1 MNRYYGKGPE
11 PCWFRAG
18 LCSCKTGLIVRRI
31 PAEQCLRSNALEVSH
46 TLPTTIRY
54 AYPNAKT
61 GHKFD
66 YFYFYDRDGNFLLKV
81 CLYDDIV
88 GVSKKLDGK
97 FSYYNTK
104 DTIETEKLRQS
115 VWATENRLRTEE
127 KYGDMMQAMMDGFRY
142 ENGCYTFTVSAFGA
156 SSLNIEIYG
165 NEEVFISKRYKSS
178 DYEFEHTVKNNSIY
192 YLSEHTEAMDWQQGE
207 TYSLPCGAT
216 VLMDRTISGL
226 LTAWYLSLI
235 VV

>member
-1 MNRYYGKGPE
+1 MELLIALVVFAVLFAILGVVLFAIVIYYLLALGILTLLQYLFFLVVKKSTGKEFELRLNTVGFVVETIILIALFAAYASLPAQPIKIE
-11 PCWFRAG
+11 ASECASIYHVYGTTEFDG
-18 LCSCKTGLIVRRI
+18 TGAPNYTYEETI
-31 PAEQCLRSNALEVSH
+31 EQLVDELNALEVSH

-66 YFYFYDRDGNFLLKV
+66 YYYFYDRDGNFLLKV

-115 VWATENRLRTEE
+115 VWATENRLRTEG
-127 KYGDMMQAMMDGFRY
+127 KVRRYDAGNDGRFP
-142 ENGCYTFTVSAFGA
+142 V
-156 SSLNIEIYG
+156 
-165 NEEVFISKRYKSS
+165 
-178 DYEFEHTVKNNSIY
+178 
-192 YLSEHTEAMDWQQGE
+192 
-207 TYSLPCGAT
+207 
-216 VLMDRTISGL
+216 
-226 LTAWYLSLI
+226 
-235 VV
+235 